1 MLCTAWVSSSLFAN
15 GRTAG
20 RKAGAAVTA
29 DVLSGAADAGEELEP
44 PRSSAGR
51 TFLLPRS
58 DVIVC
63 TLPRVSLIE
72 GHFLFLGPTAQ
83 IGRFSARSATQLC
96 NHAGLGLGRHAMNLK
111 ELHLGPRPRAAALA
125 SARDLIVSS
134 CGKRPRGRRE
144 NHETKNTTHTN
155 TTAYQCPKKPQ
166 KWYLPPKY
174 REIGNT
180 GRRWTH
186 RHRAPA
192 TGAGAFHIFY
202 KESTLQASRRR
213 SARTTSD
220 GSRRGPD
227 QIFPGTPAATRPRAR
242 RSHWATMLRR
252 KRACT
257 CAIQT
262 VIHVL

>member
-63 TLPRVSLIE
+63 TLPRVSLVE

-83 IGRFSARSATQLC
+83 IGRFIARRATQLC

-125 SARDLIVSS
+125 SARTSS
-134 CGKRPRGRRE
+134 SSSSFRRVGNVPEAAAKTTKLKIPRIPIPPHTSAR
-144 NHETKNTTHTN
+144 KN
-155 TTAYQCPKKPQ
+155 PKSGIYHP
-166 KWYLPPKY
+166 
-174 REIGNT
+174 NT
-180 GRRWTH
+180 G
-186 RHRAPA
+186 
-192 TGAGAFHIFY
+192 
-202 KESTLQASRRR
+202 K
-213 SARTTSD
+213 
-220 GSRRGPD
+220 
-227 QIFPGTPAATRPRAR
+227 
-242 RSHWATMLRR
+242 
-252 KRACT
+252 
-257 CAIQT
+257 
-262 VIHVL
+262 

>member
-63 TLPRVSLIE
+63 TLPRVSLVE

-83 IGRFSARSATQLC
+83 IGRFIARSATQLC

-134 CGKRPRGRRE
+134 VWETSPRP
-144 NHETKNTTHTN
+144 
-155 TTAYQCPKKPQ
+155 P
-166 KWYLPPKY
+166 
-174 REIGNT
+174 
-180 GRRWTH
+180 
-186 RHRAPA
+186 
-192 TGAGAFHIFY
+192 
-202 KESTLQASRRR
+202 
-213 SARTTSD
+213 
-220 GSRRGPD
+220 
-227 QIFPGTPAATRPRAR
+227 
-242 RSHWATMLRR
+242 
-252 KRACT
+252 
-257 CAIQT
+257 
-262 VIHVL
+262 

>member
-63 TLPRVSLIE
+63 TLPRVSLVE

-83 IGRFSARSATQLC
+83 IGRFIARSATQLC

-111 ELHLGPRPRAAALA
+111 ELHLGPRPRAAVLTRRATSSFRRVGNFPEAAVKTTKLKIPRIPIPPHT
-125 SARDLIVSS
+125 SAR
-134 CGKRPRGRRE
+134 
-144 NHETKNTTHTN
+144 KN
-155 TTAYQCPKKPQ
+155 PKSGI
-166 KWYLPPKY
+166 YHS
-174 REIGNT
+174 NT
-180 GRRWTH
+180 G
-186 RHRAPA
+186 
-192 TGAGAFHIFY
+192 
-202 KESTLQASRRR
+202 K
-213 SARTTSD
+213 
-220 GSRRGPD
+220 
-227 QIFPGTPAATRPRAR
+227 
-242 RSHWATMLRR
+242 
-252 KRACT
+252 
-257 CAIQT
+257 
-262 VIHVL
+262 

>member
-63 TLPRVSLIE
+63 TLPRVSLVE

-83 IGRFSARSATQLC
+83 IGRFIARRATQLC

-174 REIGNT
+174 REIDNT
-180 GRRWTH
+180 D
-186 RHRAPA
+186 
-192 TGAGAFHIFY
+192 
-202 KESTLQASRRR
+202 LQAIK
-213 SARTTSD
+213 T
-220 GSRRGPD
+220 
-227 QIFPGTPAATRPRAR
+227 AR
-242 RSHWATMLRR
+242 RSRR
-252 KRACT
+252 DRVPGS
-257 CAIQT
+257 QT
-262 VIHVL
+262 T